1 MPEHILHIPNKP
13 SKIEFESEVNSTVNI
28 DVKPKHG
35 YDIDHWE
42 DLDASDPQY
51 RATKRKYIVK
61 SSNNA
66 LVVRFRT
73 KDLGSVNVTN
83 VVPVDGS
90 TIIVPET
97 MPFDATF
104 TFDSTKNW
112 AHKIIVNGL
121 DGSDYSLIKHSKYEV
136 VMRFNESA
144 RGKLGAASIA
154 FEDLYSNRTSTYNMR
169 PSIKNITIS
178 VSVEPVGAPDLNITP
193 GPYTDKTS
201 VTIDWGTKVGYKG
214 LRLLVNDSPVQ
225 VPYTAT
231 FKNDVTVKGIYE
243 PVLNLDAQDVHGVA
257 YYSTRF
263 PNDQSRNGY
272 IYFGTKQLDKLGR
285 FEIYN
290 GSNKLYPTP
299 EATELEFFKVP
310 IFSSRSQTYKDV
322 ELTIVLGGN
331 RYPFIVSTANPPVE
345 GNKYGRIYK
354 HNDGY
359 HLHTNINLSTVQ
371 DEHIEYDNVYN
382 IDLFTMDFNYI
393 NSIVDGHK
401 PLVVEFNQ
409 NEHQLFFSDMPET
422 DTWTASLDFGF
433 DNFDTKA
440 SVPLN
445 KSHAYK
451 CALAMNNF
459 GGPSKVH
466 VELKMSEYP
475 DIWGVKAKF
484 DAPKTVSSETFRTSS
499 GYGYYGTEDDVYYS
513 EYRLYAGNGAE
524 WGTGSAYKQDSDGSY
539 IFYGSQSGPY
549 RIPIKTNRDAPE
561 DYVAPHGMWQVK
573 YSKYDDWE
581 DIDLKYETSGKAR
594 FYDFKQNHPAYY
606 RIKKQDKWYQP
617 YLDTNTPV
625 PMWRKG
631 NLHAIDLRI
640 FPSDAQFELLNGSSV
655 EPLWKYK
662 MAVVRN
668 ADKVLYLEFDNTDPY
683 YDLNVKS
690 ASQGDFKIT
699 LVHNKT
705 RGSLAAKYTDNANTS
720 KLKNESLSNPV
731 LYLNAPQ
738 STKFTAS
745 DITIDFRYESY
756 DSERYE
762 VPTGMNGMTGDVR
775 DDYEIIDYGVGGM
788 RFYGLF
794 HYNSAGIKMLTSQNF
809 YGFNSISLV
818 GKPYDEY
825 SSDSHHYNDLL
836 LSYVVD
842 ERSGYKRG
850 YYNNQLKDS
859 HVLIASIDGI
869 QHYTENFDLYYTYH
883 FVVDSTLNQEPFGN
897 KVFGPLDKL
906 NDFNN

>member
-28 DVKPKHG
+28 AVNPKHG

-42 DLDASDPQY
+42 DLSSDSPDY
-51 RATKRKYIVK
+51 RATKRRYIVK

-73 KDLGSVNVTN
+73 KDIGAISTN
-83 VVPVDGS
+83 RAVPVDGS

-144 RGKLGAASIA
+144 RGKLGTASIM

-169 PSIKNITIS
+169 PGIKNITIS
-178 VSVEPVGAPDLNITP
+178 VSVEPAGAPDLNITP

-214 LRLLVNDSPVQ
+214 LRLLVNDSQ
-225 VPYTAT
+225 VEAPYTAT
-231 FKNDVTVKGIYE
+231 FQNDVTIKGIYE

-263 PNDQSRNGY
+263 PNDRSRNGH

-290 GSNKLYPTP
+290 GSSKLYPTE

-409 NEHQLFFSDMPET
+409 NEHQLFFSGMPET

-606 RIKKQDKWYQP
+606 RLKKQDKWYTP
-617 YLDTNTPV
+617 YLNTNTPV

-631 NLHAIDLRI
+631 NLYSIQAGMFGGANIKLV
-640 FPSDAQFELLNGSSV
+640 GSNKTEVVDWQS
-655 EPLWKYK
+655 K
-662 MAVVRN
+662 MAI
-668 ADKVLYLEFDNTDPY
+668 
-683 YDLNVKS
+683 
-690 ASQGDFKIT
+690 IT
-699 LVHNKT
+699 
-705 RGSLAAKYTDNANTS
+705 
-720 KLKNESLSNPV
+720 KNDDV
-731 LYLNAPQ
+731 LYLNIPADDANVYYLDVNGEYFKLDRTNTTHAGYMKTSGSNKVIYLRVPE

-745 DITIDFRYESY
+745 DITLDATLVNQPGESSGRPGDHDQWTEHDTIGEQWHFIGNFDY
-756 DSERYE
+756 KG
-762 VPTGMNGMTGDVR
+762 VPIR
-775 DDYEIIDYGVGGM
+775 KDDG
-788 RFYGLF
+788 RF
-794 HYNSAGIKMLTSQNF
+794 NPI
-809 YGFNSISLV
+809 
-818 GKPYDEY
+818 
-825 SSDSHHYNDLL
+825 
-836 LSYVVD
+836 
-842 ERSGYKRG
+842 
-850 YYNNQLKDS
+850 
-859 HVLIASIDGI
+859 VLISKPAHQYATNLPVLTYTPAGYEGVNGRVAGDNANMVYIDI
-869 QHYTENFDLYYTYH
+869 NHSTEEFSSYYSYATR
-883 FVVDSTLNQEPFGN
+883 VQTNIDSEPFGN
-897 KVFGPLDKL
+897 KVHGSMSDL
-906 NDFNN
+906 NILKAANQL